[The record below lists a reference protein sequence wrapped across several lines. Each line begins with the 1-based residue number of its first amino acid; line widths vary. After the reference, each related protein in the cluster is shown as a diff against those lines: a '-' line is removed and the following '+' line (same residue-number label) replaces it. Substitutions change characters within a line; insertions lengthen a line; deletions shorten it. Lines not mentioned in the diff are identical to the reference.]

1 MPRAPD
7 ESGSD
12 LPPRRGPLGRLHLL
26 AGQAASL
33 TLEIFRPRLSLGV
46 RLLAL
51 DRDGRVFLV
60 RHSYVP
66 GWHLPGGG
74 VEPGETARIAAVREA
89 REEGGLDLD
98 RPPELFHVYANR
110 TLGRHD
116 HVLLFVARDVAPA
129 TRPPR
134 SRLEIR
140 EAGFFA
146 PGAPPPETTAATRN
160 RIEEVLSG
168 RKPADIW

>member
-1 MPRAPD
+1 MPRTPEDA
-7 ESGSD
+7 SSD
-12 LPPRRGPLGRLHLL
+12 LPPKRGALGRLHLL
-26 AGQAASL
+26 AGQTASMAL
-33 TLEIFRPRLSLGV
+33 DLLRPRLSLGV

-51 DRDGRVFLV
+51 DGGGRVLLV

-74 VEPGETARIAAVREA
+74 VEPGETARGAAMREA
-89 REEGGLDLD
+89 QEEGGLDLAD
-98 RPPELFHVYANR
+98 PPELFHVYANR

-129 TRPPR
+129 ARPPM

-146 PGAPPPETTAATRN
+146 PDAPPDGTTAATRN
-160 RIEEVLSG
+160 RIAEVLSG
-168 RKPADIW
+168 GTPADLW

>member
-7 ESGSD
+7 DTGSD
-12 LPPRRGPLGRLHLL
+12 LPPRRGALGRLHLR

-74 VEPGETARIAAVREA
+74 VEPGETACIAAMREA
-89 REEGGLDLD
+89 REEGGLDLAD
-98 RPPELFHVYANR
+98 PPELFHVYANR

-116 HVLLFVARDVAPA
+116 HVLLFVARGVLPPS
-129 TRPPR
+129 RPPS

-146 PGAPPPETTAATRN
+146 PEAPPPETTSATRN

-168 RKPADIW
+168 RPPSDLW